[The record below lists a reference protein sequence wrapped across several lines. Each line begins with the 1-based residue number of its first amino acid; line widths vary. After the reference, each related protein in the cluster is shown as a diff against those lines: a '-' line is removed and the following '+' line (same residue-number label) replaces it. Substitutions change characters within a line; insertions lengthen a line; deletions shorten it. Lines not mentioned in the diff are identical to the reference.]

1 MLIMGLIIPHPL
13 FSAYYLLMNDES
25 IYIWQLVLSIYF
37 DDPLLD
43 PLLVSCSLSFLINTF
58 VNGQNQTDLCIRF
71 EQNHRY
77 AIH

>member
-1 MLIMGLIIPHPL
+1 MSL
-13 FSAYYLLMNDES
+13 FS
-25 IYIWQLVLSIYF
+25 YIWHLVLSIYF

-43 PLLVSCSLSFLINTF
+43 PLLVNCSLSFLKNTF

-71 EQNHRY
+71 EQDQMY